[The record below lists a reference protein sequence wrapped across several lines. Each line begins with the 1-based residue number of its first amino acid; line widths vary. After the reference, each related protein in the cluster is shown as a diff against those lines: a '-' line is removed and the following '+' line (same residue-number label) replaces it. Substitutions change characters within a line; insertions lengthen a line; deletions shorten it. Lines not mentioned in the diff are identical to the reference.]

1 MKKLKLKKINLKK
14 KSKDKGNKKPI
25 TKNNVLSI
33 LLIAGIA
40 LISVALVF
48 ALYIIISSPDFD
60 KEKLYSKESSVLY
73 YNDGKTELARLG
85 QYDRVL
91 VNYDELPQV
100 LIDALIATEDS
111 RFYEHN
117 GVDMARFLK
126 ATALNL
132 MGKDD
137 AGGASTLTMQT
148 VKNNLTKKDS
158 KENNKIKKIIR
169 KFQDVYLS
177 VFFMEKK
184 YSKNEILEMYVNDSC
199 LGGRIY
205 GVGEA
210 SKY

>member
-14 KSKDKGNKKPI
+14 KSKDKGNKKPV
-25 TKNNVLSI
+25 TKNDVLSI

-100 LIDALIATEDS
+100 LIDAIVATEDS
-111 RFYEHN
+111 RFFQHS
-117 GVDMARFLK
+117 GLDMARF
-126 ATALNL
+126 A
-132 MGKDD
+132 
-137 AGGASTLTMQT
+137 
-148 VKNNLTKKDS
+148 
-158 KENNKIKKIIR
+158 
-169 KFQDVYLS
+169 
-177 VFFMEKK
+177 
-184 YSKNEILEMYVNDSC
+184 
-199 LGGRIY
+199 
-205 GVGEA
+205 
-210 SKY
+210 